1 MPGLQKGISTLL
13 LLMILVIVVSLGFIA
28 FKLYI
33 EPAKIPS
40 KSQIETQDPQVIT
53 KDSFSK
59 PVDKTQALANP
70 ASTNCAEKGGVL
82 KIMKNGSGGEFGLCQ
97 FEENKACEEWALMR
111 GECPEGG
118 VKTTGYDED
127 AQAYCAWLG
136 GETEAVENATCTLP
150 NGKTCSINALW
161 NGECV

>member
-1 MPGLQKGISTLL
+1 MPRSQKGISTLL
-13 LLMILVIVVSLGFIA
+13 LLIILVIVISLGFIA

-40 KSQIETQDPQVIT
+40 KNIAETQDPQVIT

-59 PVDKTQALANP
+59 PVDQTQTLANP
-70 ASTNCAEKGGVL
+70 ASTNCAEKGGIL

-97 FEENKACEEWALMR
+97 FEDNMSCEEWALMR
-111 GECPEGG
+111 GQCPAGG
-118 VKTTGYDED
+118 VKTTGYDND
-127 AQAYCAWLG
+127 QQAYCAWLG
-136 GETEAVENATCTLP
+136 GETAASENATCALP
-150 NGKTCSINALW
+150 NGKTCSVNALW